1 MKSLNELVLETVNQS
16 VAEAKQQAFDV
27 VKDGKVID
35 TVFFAGSMTC
45 KEVKDSLVSH
55 DGYDSDIKVVRQG
68 KAVAEDLESVTEA
81 TDASFHAKE
90 IKAAIEAAKSEGVD
104 FVRCKFGD
112 SKFVNI
118 GIAHLEKLAAMV

>member
-35 TVFFAGSMTC
+35 TVFFASSMTC
-45 KEVKDSLVSH
+45 KEVKDSLVNH

-68 KAVAEDLESVTEA
+68 KAVAEA

-112 SKFVNI
+112 SKFVNV